1 MRVKEKSLF
10 VVGLVI
16 VMLTAFFLVQGISQ
30 HNSVIDLTIAT
41 EEETI
46 DQAID
51 TIQKYLFAPYR
62 VRIAQIAEGRPE
74 IARAFAEGDRD
85 LLYRLAHPLY
95 RDMREENT
103 HFHAWDF
110 NLPDG
115 TVFLRVQKP
124 ELHGDNIG
132 LTRAIVGAVH
142 DTGTQHAGF
151 DIGKHGAIYWIA
163 QPVFHEGVYVG
174 AMEFGIPV
182 EQLVKD
188 LEERFDTAVTTL
200 IKARKWNKATLV
212 KEGYRTFGDMVLM
225 THGGSVYDKIPPDFV
240 FTPMHDQRIDF
251 DGRAYVLHSC
261 AHLENHEGE
270 AVGSILVLQDITE
283 EVASK
288 RTFIVGAL
296 LVALLIIGA
305 SLAVLYVSFSTL
317 IGRLEKYA
325 EETREAKE
333 ESEKARGELERRVEE
348 RTGEL
353 KEAYGFVQEQHSFL
367 QTILESLTNPFY
379 VIDAETY
386 RIVMA
391 NKAARPEGEIGG
403 GGEVGD
409 EGLTCYR
416 MTHNRTSPCTG
427 EDHPCSLQEV
437 RKTKRPHTLEHVHT
451 GKDGEERNFEIYA
464 YPVLDKE
471 GRVVQVIEYCVD
483 VTEKKRT
490 DAEREK
496 LEKQLQ
502 QSLKM
507 EAMGTLAGGIAHDF
521 NNILSAIF
529 GFTDILRYELPPESE
544 AQKRLDSV
552 LKAGNRAKDL
562 VKQILTFSRQ
572 GEQEM
577 KPFQIHLLIKE
588 ALKLLRASIPATIEI
603 RQEVED
609 CGLVLADP
617 TQIHQVVM
625 NLCTNAYHAM
635 KEGRGV
641 IAVSLSAVEV
651 DGGDNKVAS
660 LTLLPGKYVKLGVSD
675 TGHGMERSVTARIF
689 DPYFTTKAKGEGTGM
704 GLAVVH
710 GIVKSHGGHI
720 SVYSEPGVGTTF
732 NVYFPGFESDVQDRR
747 KRGSEERVASIEPLI
762 GGNERILLVDDE
774 EQLAEVEEQ
783 MLASLGYRVKAFT
796 SSLQALRAFQED
808 PEGFDLVLSDMTMPS
823 MTGLEMAQKIL
834 ALRPDIPFVLCTGFS
849 EMIDG
854 EKSKAV
860 GIRKFVMKPL
870 VKADLARIVRVALED
885 GEQAGPACT

>member
-10 VVGLVI
+10 VVTLVI
-16 VMLTAFFLVQGISQ
+16 VLLTAFFLIQGISQ
-30 HNSVIDLTIAT
+30 HNSVIDLTIEK

-51 TIQKYLFAPYR
+51 TIQKYLFAPYH
-62 VRIAQIAEGRPE
+62 VRIAQIAEDRE
-74 IARAFAEGDRD
+74 DIARAFAEGDRE

-95 RDMREENT
+95 RDMREENA

-124 ELHGDNIG
+124 EFHGDNIG
-132 LTRAIVGAVH
+132 GTRAIVGDVH
-142 DTGTQHAGF
+142 DRRTQITGF

-163 QPVFHEGVYVG
+163 QPVFHGGEYVG
-174 AMEFGIPV
+174 AMEFGLPA

-188 LEERFDTAVTTL
+188 LEEKFHTEVTTL
-200 IKARKWNKATLV
+200 INAEKWDKATFI
-212 KEGYRTFGDMVLM
+212 KEGYRVFGDRVLLI
-225 THGGSVYDKIPPDFV
+225 HGGSIYEKIPKDFV
-240 FTPMHDQRIDF
+240 FTPNVDQRIDF

-261 AHLENHEGE
+261 AHLEDHEGD
-270 AVGSILVLQDITE
+270 VIGSILVLQDITE
-283 EVASK
+283 EVARK
-288 RTFIVGAL
+288 RTFIAGAL
-296 LVALLIIGA
+296 LVAALIIVC
-305 SLAVLYVSFSTL
+305 SLAVLYVSFSSL
-317 IGRLEKYA
+317 IGRLERYA
-325 EETREAKE
+325 EETRRAKE
-333 ESEKARGELERRVEE
+333 ESENARGELERRVEE
-348 RTGEL
+348 RAGEL
-353 KEAYGFVQEQHSFL
+353 KEAYAFVREQHVFL

-391 NKAARPEGEIGG
+391 NKAARPEGE
-403 GGEVGD
+403 GGE

-437 RKTKRPHTLEHVHT
+437 KKTKRPHTLEHVHT

-464 YPVLDKE
+464 YPVLDRAGK
-471 GRVVQVIEYCVD
+471 VVQVIEYCVD
-483 VTEKKRT
+483 VTEKKEAER
-490 DAEREK
+490 EREK

-544 AQKRLDSV
+544 AQGRLDSL

-572 GEQEM
+572 GEQEK
-577 KPFQIHLLIKE
+577 KPFQIHLLVKE
-588 ALKLLRASIPATIEI
+588 ALKLLRASIPVTIEMREEI
-603 RQEVED
+603 ED

-635 KEGRGV
+635 REGKGV
-641 IAVSLSAVEV
+641 IAVSLSVV
-651 DGGDNKVAS
+651 DIDGGDSKVAA
-660 LTLLPGKYVKLGVSD
+660 LTLQPGKYVRLGVSD
-675 TGHGMERSVTARIF
+675 TGHGMDRGVAARIF

-710 GIVKSHGGHI
+710 GIVRSHGGHI
-720 SVYSEPGVGTTF
+720 SVYSEPGIGTTF
-732 NVYFPGFESDVQDRR
+732 NVYFPVFEAAPQDRR
-747 KRGSEERVASIEPLI
+747 ERDRGERVSSIESLV
-762 GGNERILLVDDE
+762 GGSERILVVDDE
-774 EQLAEVEEQ
+774 EQIVEVEEQ
-783 MLASLGYRVKAFT
+783 MLASLGYRVAAFT
-796 SSLQALRAFQED
+796 NSLDALQAFQEN
-808 PEGFDLVLSDMTMPS
+808 PEGFDLVISDMTMPS

-854 EKSKAV
+854 EKSKAS
-860 GIRKFVMKPL
+860 GIRKFVMKPV
-870 VKADLARIVRVALED
+870 VKADLARIVRVVLE
-885 GEQAGPACT
+885 GSEPPESTCT